1 MIQKQTRLILLW
13 SMFLFALITTPTWG
27 QCTDCASGNSVS
39 LMVNEPGV
47 FSGGGLNGSTSSPF
61 TLFGATGGNDFFTG
75 AIFSTDALPT
85 TDLAEL
91 CMLIDIDVQTDMDLA
106 ANPITFEFRIENICG
121 GFPCPWVDFNT
132 VINGTGPTTVGGT
145 LSTGNNTGFDPT
157 QPFQVVIAYANF
169 SGTPLPNDVTINY
182 SLPTFDACAAA
193 PAVSCAPCPAGFVS
207 ESLVVDDPAFFQG
220 GDLNG
225 SVPNNTTLF
234 GASGSNN
241 FFIGST
247 FGTESLPFT
256 NINDL
261 CMLIDID
268 VVTDIDLVANP
279 ITFEFRI
286 ENLCG
291 GFPCPWVDFNTV
303 VTEAGPATIGGNF
316 TMGNNTGFNPTQ
328 PYQIV
333 IAFANFGTALTN
345 DISINY
351 SQPVFTACVPESV
364 CSLTSITATDQE
376 DCNPGDNTFAQ
387 TLVIEYVDPP
397 STGALNVN
405 GNFFPITGSPQTVTL
420 SGLSSTGVGVDVS
433 ASFTDD
439 VLCILTVADAFTAPS
454 PCVDFPTDADG
465 ICSVLYEN
473 DIESTNF
480 NQNNLFGFG
489 GDFGGQNFG
498 ITDNLQDGGIAIF
511 LSSTAGNPYFYVGLV
526 QQISITGGIASY
538 GALTLS
544 ADMSFN
550 QLGNVEFRIES
561 LDALGGNVTGVSAN
575 FLLPVQS
582 VGNYDTYTFN
592 PLNDPGTLDLT
603 SNFYQIVIAATDGG
617 FGNDDFFE
625 MFVDNLSFTNC
636 EVTGLDITREG
647 ALCAEP
653 SLPTDGDEVYTWYDA
668 DGNVVAIFNGN
679 GCYSPSELGSYY
691 VIVTDPDYPGVQQ
704 VFDPRT
710 ITELNGCC
718 ELED

>member
-1 MIQKQTRLILLW
+1 MIRKQTRLTLLW
-13 SMFLFALITTPTWG
+13 SMFLFALIATPMWG
-27 QCTDCASGNSVS
+27 QCTDCASGSSTS

-47 FSGGGLNGSTSSPF
+47 FSGGGLNGSSSAPF

-91 CMLIDIDVQTDMDLA
+91 CMLIDIDVQTDMDLSA
-106 ANPITFEFRIENICG
+106 APITFEFRIENICG

-132 VINGTGPTTVGGT
+132 VINSTGPATIGGT
-145 LSTGNNTGFDPT
+145 LSNGNNTGFDPT
-157 QPFQVVIAYANF
+157 MPFQVVIAYANF
-169 SGTPLPNDVTINY
+169 SGTPLPNDVTIMY
-182 SLPTFDACAAA
+182 SLPTFDACTEPVGVTC
-193 PAVSCAPCPAGFVS
+193 PACPAGSNS
-207 ESLVVDDPAFFQG
+207 EALVVDEPTFFQG

-225 SVPNNTTLF
+225 SVPNNVTLF

-256 NINDL
+256 DVNDL

-268 VVTDIDLVANP
+268 VQTNVDLAAAP

-286 ENLCG
+286 ENICG

-303 VTEAGPATIGGNF
+303 ITEAGPTIIGGNF
-316 TMGNNTGFNPTQ
+316 STGNNTGFNPTQ

-333 IAFANFGTALTN
+333 IAFANFGTALAD
-345 DISINY
+345 DITIDY
-351 SQPVFTACVPESV
+351 SLPSFSACVPESV
-364 CSLTSITATDQE
+364 CSITNITTGDQVA
-376 DCNPGDNTFAQ
+376 CNSGNNTYSQ
-387 TLVIEYVDPP
+387 DVVVEYIDAP

-405 GNFFPITGSPQTVTL
+405 GNFYPISGSPQTVTL

-439 VLCILTVADAFTAPS
+439 VLCTLTVANAFTAPS
-454 PCVDFPTDADG
+454 PCIDFPTDENG

-498 ITDNLQDGGIAIF
+498 ITDNLQDGGISIF
-511 LSSTAGNPYFYVGLV
+511 LSSTAGNPYFFVGFV
-526 QQISITGGIASY
+526 QQIFIPGGIASY
-538 GALTLS
+538 GALSLS

-550 QLGNVEFRIES
+550 QLGTVQFSLES
-561 LDALGGNVTGVSAN
+561 LDALGGNTTGVAN
-575 FLLPVQS
+575 NFLPVQS
-582 VGNYDTYTFN
+582 VGNYDTYTVN
-592 PLNDPGTLDLT
+592 PLNVAGSTLNTT
-603 SNFYQIVIAATDGG
+603 SDFYQIVVVATDQG
-617 FGNDDFFE
+617 FGNDDAFE

-636 EVTGLDITREG
+636 EVTGLEITRSG

-668 DGNVVAIFNGN
+668 DDNVLTVLIGN

-704 VFDPRT
+704 VFNPRT
-710 ITELNGCC
+710 ITELHGCC
-718 ELED
+718 ELDD